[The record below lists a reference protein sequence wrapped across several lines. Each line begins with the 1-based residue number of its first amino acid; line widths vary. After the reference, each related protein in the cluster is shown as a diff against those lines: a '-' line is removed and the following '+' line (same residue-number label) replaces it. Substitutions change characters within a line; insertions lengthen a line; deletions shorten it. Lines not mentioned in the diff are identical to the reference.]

1 MSAPEQDVLLVDYG
15 GVLTTSL
22 AEAMGQ
28 WCSADGIDTAVFGS
42 AMRRFLGDGGD
53 RDAVLN
59 PVHALERGELT
70 VPDFEQELAALL
82 TTRDGRPLEAQGLL
96 QRMFAGFRAEPE
108 MVGVVRRAR
117 AQGVRTGLLSNSWGL
132 DYPRDGWVELFD
144 VVVISGEVGMR
155 KPDPDIY
162 LHTAGLLSTDPSR
175 CVFVD
180 DLPPNVRGAVA
191 VGMVGV
197 HHRTVTETVGELEV
211 LLGVSLEVP
220 PGS

>member
-1 MSAPEQDVLLVDYG
+1 MSAQDVLLVDYG

-22 AEAMGQ
+22 AEAMGE
-28 WCSADGIDTAVFGS
+28 WCAADGIDTAVFGS
-42 AMRRFLGDGGD
+42 AMRRFLGDSGA
-53 RDAVLN
+53 REAVLN
-59 PVHALERGELT
+59 PVHALERGELA
-70 VPDFEQELAALL
+70 VPEFEARLAELLV
-82 TTRDGRPLEAQGLL
+82 TRDGRPLPAEGLL
-96 QRMFAGFRAEPE
+96 RRMFAGFRTEPE

-117 AQGVRTGLLSNSWGL
+117 AQGIRTGLLSNSWGL
-132 DYPRDGWVELFD
+132 EYPRDGWAELFD

-162 LHTAGLLSTDPSR
+162 RHTADLLDAAPSR

-197 HHRTVTETVGELEV
+197 HHRAVEETVTELEAV
-211 LLGVSLEVP
+211 FGLPLGVPQGAS
-220 PGS
+220 